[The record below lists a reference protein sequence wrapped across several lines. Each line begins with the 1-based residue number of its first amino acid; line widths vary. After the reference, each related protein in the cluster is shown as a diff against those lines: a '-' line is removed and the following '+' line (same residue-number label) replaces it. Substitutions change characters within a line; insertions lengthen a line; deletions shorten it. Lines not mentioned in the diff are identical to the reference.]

1 MVNIK
6 SPSIPKKSRKDRKNS
21 KILKKYEIGYE
32 NCIKKAMKS
41 NKNKIRKECLKKS
54 KKNIKKSVDKKR
66 SPTKYQK
73 FMKKH
78 SNDIG
83 IAGLSPAS
91 RMRKIAKLWKKRNIN
106 KN

>member
-6 SPSIPKKSRKDRKNS
+6 SPSSSKKSRKVRKNS
-21 KILKKYEIGYE
+21 KILKKYEIAYE

-41 NKNKIRKECLKKS
+41 HKNKKECLKKS
-54 KKNIKKSVDKKR
+54 KNIKKSTDKKR

-73 FMKKH
+73 FVKKH
-78 SNDIG
+78 SNDAG
-83 IAGLSPAS
+83 ISGLSPAS
-91 RMRKIAKLWKKRNIN
+91 RMRKIAKLWKKKNIN